1 MRKLFRLTALAAL
14 ALPLMVACKNND
26 PEEDYIQEQ
35 MEELE
40 DIINTTEEEQLEI
53 TRENITGI
61 WEYAGYAWGTS
72 ATNLN
77 TIVPKGD
84 DDDDEYYTLHPN
96 NSYESNRVRKEHYA
110 CLMDQCYPTDMKFL
124 ITSDGT
130 WKLSDNKL
138 QLSGEELNNYE
149 IIHTL
154 TKENLVISVSSPNP
168 NGDGTEIT
176 SFNIYKRIT
185 EMPELPN
192 SLDEYLMRYNWVLES
207 DSVIY
212 KHIILDEYNGVVSTD
227 VIDTKVN
234 QLKQN
239 LIWQF
244 TKSGE
249 ERVFTETDA
258 DGNILLNSTW
268 LTTEFLSLS
277 FNDGYSLTD
286 FYKSLNIKGTVQ
298 TTTSDYLIG
307 TFYLADDSKTL
318 RYLHEVMYIESEKR
332 LEYPIYVILTF
343 KAK

>member
-53 TRENITGI
+53 TKENITGI

-96 NSYESNRVRKEHYA
+96 NSYEKNWVRKEHQA
-110 CLMDQCYPTDMKFL
+110 CFMDQCYPTDMKFL